1 MVDFERQRNSMMVQA
16 IAIWLAG
23 MGVLVIGFIE
33 LARAF

>member
-1 MVDFERQRNSMMVQA
+1 MVQA

-23 MGVLVIGFIE
+23 MGILVIGFIE